1 MADTEAVT
9 PQGQSAYVSRS
20 RWLPDRPE
28 TLVVCCSDGRWHGP
42 IHEFVE
48 HAVSERAD
56 LFAVPGGP
64 AVFDPWN
71 SSFDDARVFDAAM
84 RLFAEHHDL
93 QSLWLIQHEGC
104 SYYRLKHPDLDADAI
119 GARQIADLRRAAEL
133 SRSRY
138 PKLAVRAFMATVTEG
153 HARFTEVDTTI
164 PAKSGFSISLSA
176 LP

>member
-1 MADTEAVT
+1 MADSEAILSS
-9 PQGQSAYVSRS
+9 GQPAYVAKSTWS
-20 RWLPDRPE
+20 PDRPE
-28 TLVVCCSDGRWHGP
+28 TLVVCCSDGRWHAP

-71 SSFDDARVFDAAM
+71 SSFDDARVFDSAM

-93 QSLWLIQHEGC
+93 RSLWLIQHEGC
-104 SYYRLKHPDLDADAI
+104 AYYRLKHPDLDTDAI

-133 SRSRY
+133 SRSKY
-138 PKLAVRAFMATVTEG
+138 PKLVVRAFLATLREG
-153 HARFTEVDTTI
+153 RAHFTEVDTTI
-164 PAKSGFSISLSA
+164 PAPSA
-176 LP
+176 FKLALGV